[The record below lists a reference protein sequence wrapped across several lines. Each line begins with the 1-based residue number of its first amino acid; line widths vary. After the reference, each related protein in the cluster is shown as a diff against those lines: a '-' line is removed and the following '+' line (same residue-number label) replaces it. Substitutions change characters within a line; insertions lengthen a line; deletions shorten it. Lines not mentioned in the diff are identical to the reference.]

1 MTPEEVFAQLRDIHA
16 PEAAAKA
23 SVAYDFRPLIGFA
36 ILLALVIG
44 ARLLLTSV
52 RARRAISQLDA
63 TAAPADQRDALVRL
77 LATSPRRPLRAPP
90 PESVFDP
97 PEAVTEKDVSDLRH
111 WAGRRL
117 R

>member
-23 SVAYDFRPLIGFA
+23 SVAYDFTPLIGFA
-36 ILLALVIG
+36 IVLSLVIA
-44 ARLLLTSV
+44 ARLLLTSL
-52 RARRAISQLDA
+52 RARRAIAEVDA

-90 PESVFDP
+90 PKAVFDP
-97 PEAVTEKDVSDLRH
+97 PEDVTDKDVSDLRH

>member
-23 SVAYDFRPLIGFA
+23 SAGYDFRPLIGFA
-36 ILLALVIG
+36 IILALVI
-44 ARLLLTSV
+44 AMRLVFASM
-52 RARRAISQLDA
+52 RARRALAQVDA

-77 LATSPRRPLRAPP
+77 LATSPRRLSRAPP
-90 PESVFDP
+90 PESMFNP
-97 PEAVTEKDVSDLRH
+97 PDAVTDKDVSDLRQ
-111 WAGRRL
+111 WADRRL